1 MTSGIKKK
9 FTKESILSNLW
20 LKILSLVAAIIIW
33 LVVINA
39 TDPVISKT
47 YTDVPVRILNSNLIT
62 DEGKT
67 LEVLDGTDVI
77 ASVTIKASRTTIQD
91 LGNTNDN
98 IYATADMSELSADG
112 TLVPIQITTTK
123 YSDKIDT
130 IRSSISNI
138 KVNIEDR
145 KNIQLPIGATTSG
158 DIESGYILGDVTP
171 AQNQVRISG
180 PESIVDTISSASV
193 DVSVTG
199 FTENISTQSEIIL
212 YTADGDEVDKK
223 NLELNVDSV
232 RVDVEIL
239 STKRV
244 PIYYAVSGVP
254 ADGYEAT
261 GEVELEPETVIIAG
275 SADAISSVSSISIPS
290 SELNITGQSADMDM
304 VLKLSDYLPSGV
316 RLADKNSNTLKV
328 TVHIEEVT
336 EKEYEVS
343 LKNLTIDNVPEG
355 FEAEAAASEDTVSF
369 SLRGLAQN
377 LEKVKTSDLNLR
389 VDFDDYVLL
398 NNVTKFREGIYEC
411 YLVMDLPEGVEATD
425 TYPILIKLTKTG
437 E

>member
-1 MTSGIKKK
+1 MTSGLKKK
-9 FTKESILSNLW
+9 FTKENILSNW
-20 LKILSLVAAIIIW
+20 DLKILSLVAAIVIW
-33 LVVINA
+33 LVVVNA

-67 LEVLDGTDVI
+67 LEVLDETDVI
-77 ASVTIKASRTTIQD
+77 SSVTIKASRTTIQE
-91 LGNTNDN
+91 LGSTNDN

-123 YSDKIDT
+123 YADKVDT

-158 DIESGYILGDVTP
+158 DIESGYILGDVMP
-171 AQNQVRISG
+171 SQNQVRISG
-180 PESIVDTISSASV
+180 PESIVDTISAASV

-223 NLELNVDSV
+223 NLELNIDSV

-239 STKRV
+239 TTKRV
-244 PIYYAVSGVP
+244 PVYYAVSGVP
-254 ADGYEAT
+254 ADGFEAT
-261 GEVELEPETVIIAG
+261 GEVELDPETVVIAG
-275 SADAISSVSSISIPS
+275 SADAISAISSINIPS
-290 SELNITGQSADMDM
+290 SELNITGQSDDMDM
-304 VLKLSDYLPSGV
+304 VLRLSDYLPDGV
-316 RLADKNSNTLKV
+316 RLADKSDNTLKA
-328 TVHIEEVT
+328 TVYIEEII

-343 LKNLTIDNVPEG
+343 LKNLTIDNVPDG
-355 FEAEAAASEDTVSF
+355 FEAEVVTSDDTVSF
-369 SLRGLAQN
+369 TLKGLAQN

-389 VDFDDYVLL
+389 VDFDDYMLL

-425 TYPILIKLTKTG
+425 TYPISIKLTKIG
-437 E
+437 D